1 MFKRAGNMIGF
12 AFKTLWLSSGFLPQ
26 ASPQTESERSPADQH
41 DHGRA
46 ARHVPQRAG
55 HVALPALSFSVTTWP
70 STIPRSRNETG
81 ALSARGFQDIV

>member
-26 ASPQTESERSPADQH
+26 ASPQTESEPSPADQH

-55 HVALPALSFSVTTWP
+55 HVALPACHSLSLRGHQP
-70 STIPRSRNETG
+70 SQEAGMRL
-81 ALSARGFQDIV
+81 ALSLPQGSRT